1 MLSSTVMSV
10 SPGVP
15 TPSSLTPPAPPSS
28 CPVRTIPGSY
38 GWPVLGPIA
47 DRLDYFWF
55 QGPETFFRKRI
66 DKYKSTVFRTNVP
79 PSFPFFVDVNPN
91 VIAVLDCKSFSFLFD
106 MDVVEKKNVLV
117 GDFMPSVKYTGGIRV
132 CAYLD
137 TAETQHARVKSFA
150 MDILKRS
157 SSIWASEVVAS
168 LDSMWDTIDASV
180 AKSNSTS
187 YIKPLQ
193 RFIFQFLTK
202 CLVGAD
208 PSVSPEIA
216 ESGYVMLDKW
226 VFLQLLPTISVNF
239 LQPLE
244 EIFLHSF
251 AYPFFLVKGD
261 YRKLYDFVEQH
272 GQAVLQ
278 RGETEFNLSKEETIH
293 NLLFVLGFNAFGGFT
308 IFFPSLLSALSGK
321 PELQAKLR
329 EEVRSKIKPG
339 TNLTFESV
347 KDLELVHSV
356 VYETLRLNP
365 PVPLQ
370 YARARKDFQLSSH
383 DSVFEIKKGDLLCG
397 YQKVAMTDPKIF
409 DDPETFVPDRF
420 TKEKGREL
428 LNYLF
433 WSNGPQTGSPSDRN
447 KQCAAKDYVTM
458 TAVLF
463 VAHMFQRYDS
473 VTASGSSV
481 TALEKAK

>member
-1 MLSSTVMSV
+1 MNNANILK
-10 SPGVP
+10 
-15 TPSSLTPPAPPSS
+15 
-28 CPVRTIPGSY
+28 I
-38 GWPVLGPIA
+38 I
-47 DRLDYFWF
+47 
-55 QGPETFFRKRI
+55 E
-66 DKYKSTVFRTNVP
+66 KSHQQLCNLR
-79 PSFPFFVDVNPN
+79 
-91 VIAVLDCKSFSFLFD
+91 
-106 MDVVEKKNVLV
+106 
-117 GDFMPSVKYTGGIRV
+117 
-132 CAYLD
+132 
-137 TAETQHARVKSFA
+137 QVKSFA

-168 LDSMWDTIDASV
+168 LDTMWDTIDAGV
-180 AKSNSTS
+180 AKSNSAS

-272 GQAVLQ
+272 GQAVIQ

-308 IFFPSLLSALSGK
+308 IFFPSLLSALSSK

-397 YQKVAMTDPKIF
+397 FQKVAMTDPKIF

-433 WSNGPQTGSPSDRN
+433 WSNGPQTGSPSDKN

-463 VAHMFQRYDS
+463 VTHMFQRYDS
-473 VTASGSSV
+473 VTASGSSI